1 MSDYLLRSL
10 KDSESVNHLFST
22 MHYSKMTCSGRYRFP
37 PAVGGSRETTAIMKT
52 IKPTEEHW
60 VSDWLQDF
68 MKRGSAS
75 GIVLVLVAV
84 VAMIMENSPV
94 KWLYDALLDTPVEI
108 RVGAL
113 HLAKPLLLWIN
124 DGLMAVFFLLVGL
137 VVKREIMDGELSRA
151 DQIVLPGLGA
161 IGGMFVPAAIYVWLN
176 QGNEIALNGW
186 AIPAATDIAF
196 ALGILALLGDR
207 VPLSLRVFL
216 MTLAIFDD
224 LGAILIIA
232 LFYPSDLSV
241 SSLAIAAAAVGILV
255 GLNLLNVTRI
265 AAYVVVGVLLWIA
278 VLKSGVH
285 ATLAGLVVGFA
296 IPLRDKKDPDRSPLR
311 DVEHGLHQWVAFA
324 IVPVFAFA
332 NAGVS
337 LSGITLS
344 TLLEPVPLGI
354 TAGLFLGK
362 QFGILLFC
370 GAAIGLGWARLP
382 TGASWWGLYG
392 VAVLCGIGFTM
403 SLLITSLAFEH
414 TGPAGPIY
422 ADRLGILVGSCLSA
436 LVGFV
441 ILRIFD
447 PAKR

>member
-1 MSDYLLRSL
+1 
-10 KDSESVNHLFST
+10 
-22 MHYSKMTCSGRYRFP
+22 MT
-37 PAVGGSRETTAIMKT
+37 TT
-52 IKPTEEHW
+52 KPTETYR
-60 VSDWLQDF
+60 VSGWLRDF
-68 MKRGSAS
+68 MKQDSAS
-75 GIVLVLVAV
+75 GIVLVLAAV
-84 VAMIMENSPV
+84 IAMVMENSAG

-137 VVKREIMDGELSRA
+137 EVKREILDGELSQA
-151 DQIVLPGLGA
+151 HQIVLPGIGA
-161 IGGMFVPAAIYVWLN
+161 IGGMVIPAAIYVWLN
-176 QGNEIALNGW
+176 QGDELALIGW

-216 MTLAIFDD
+216 MALAIFDD
-224 LGAILIIA
+224 LGAIIIIA
-232 LFYPSDLSV
+232 LFYTSDLSV
-241 SSLAIAAAAVGILV
+241 TSLTVATAAMVILA

-265 AAYVVVGVLLWIA
+265 SAYVVVGVILWVA

-285 ATLAGLVVGFA
+285 ATLAGVVVGFA
-296 IPLRDKKDPDRSPLR
+296 IPLQDKKNPGRSPLR
-311 DVEHGLHQWVAFA
+311 DMEHGLHVWVAFA

-332 NAGVS
+332 NSGVS
-337 LSGITLS
+337 LSGINLD

-354 TAGLFLGK
+354 AAGLFLGK

-370 GAAIGLGWARLP
+370 GAAILLGWARLP

-392 VAVLCGIGFTM
+392 VAILCGIGFTM

-422 ADRLGILVGSCLSA
+422 ADRLGIIVGSGLSA
-436 LVGFV
+436 LAGFLV
-441 ILRIFD
+441 LRIFN
-447 PAKR
+447 PARG

>member
-1 MSDYLLRSL
+1 MY
-10 KDSESVNHLFST
+10 
-22 MHYSKMTCSGRYRFP
+22 
-37 PAVGGSRETTAIMKT
+37 
-52 IKPTEEHW
+52 
-60 VSDWLQDF
+60 
-68 MKRGSAS
+68 KRQ
-75 GIVLVLVAV
+75 
-84 VAMIMENSPV
+84 
-94 KWLYDALLDTPVEI
+94 LLDTPVEI

-137 VVKREIMDGELSRA
+137 EVKREILDGELSQA
-151 DQIVLPGLGA
+151 HQIVLPGIGA
-161 IGGMFVPAAIYVWLN
+161 IGGMVIPAAIYVWLN
-176 QGNEIALNGW
+176 QGDELALIGW

-216 MTLAIFDD
+216 MALAIFDD
-224 LGAILIIA
+224 LGAIIIIA
-232 LFYPSDLSV
+232 LFYTSDLSV
-241 SSLAIAAAAVGILV
+241 TSLAVAAAAMVILA

-265 AAYVVVGVLLWIA
+265 SAYVVVGVILWVA

-285 ATLAGLVVGFA
+285 ATLAGVVVGFA
-296 IPLRDKKDPDRSPLR
+296 IPLQDKKNPGRSPLR
-311 DVEHGLHQWVAFA
+311 DMEHGLHVWVAFA

-332 NAGVS
+332 NSGVS
-337 LSGITLS
+337 LSGINLD

-354 TAGLFLGK
+354 AAGLFLGK

-370 GAAIGLGWARLP
+370 GAAILLGWARLP

-392 VAVLCGIGFTM
+392 VSILCGIGFTM

-422 ADRLGILVGSCLSA
+422 ADRLGIIVGSGLSA
-436 LVGFV
+436 LAGFLV
-441 ILRIFD
+441 LRIFN
-447 PAKR
+447 PARG